1 MTLNF
6 LEIVGKLLKDE
17 LDDGVEALAS
27 IFGLE
32 DANLIT
38 ERVQMYKINQVSL
51 LLSLK
56 SVYEK

>member
-1 MTLNF
+1 MTLSF

-38 ERVQMYKINQVSL
+38 ERVQVYKINQVSL

>member
-38 ERVQMYKINQVSL
+38 ERVQVYKINQVSL